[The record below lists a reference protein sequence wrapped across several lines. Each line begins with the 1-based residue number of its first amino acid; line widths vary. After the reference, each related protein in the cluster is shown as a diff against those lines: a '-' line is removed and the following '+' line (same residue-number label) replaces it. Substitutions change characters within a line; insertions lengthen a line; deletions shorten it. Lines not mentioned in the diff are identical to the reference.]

1 MLRKKRL
8 AGSSKYLRN
17 RCQVCKN
24 VVETGTFQSFV
35 NKKADKINH
44 RFTCR
49 DKCLVYLISCKVCE
63 RQYTCQTVD
72 EFRYRWNNYKNNN
85 RESLRGGVNISKL
98 SFCTFPKSRP
108 QQFPRR
114 Y

>member
-17 RCQVCKN
+17 RCQVGKN

-85 RESLRGGVNISKL
+85 RESLRGDEHKQTKFLHISKI
-98 SFCTFPKSRP
+98 
-108 QQFPRR
+108 
-114 Y
+114 